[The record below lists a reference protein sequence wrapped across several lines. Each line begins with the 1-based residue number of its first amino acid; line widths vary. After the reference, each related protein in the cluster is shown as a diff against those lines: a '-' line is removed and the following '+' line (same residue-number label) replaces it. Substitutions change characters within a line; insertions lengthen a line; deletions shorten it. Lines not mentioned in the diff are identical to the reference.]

1 MIMPHGVRQRLTVTD
16 TQEAVHT
23 ITDHWG
29 YGLTDSRCL
38 AIARSYVK
46 DVNVDDV
53 TVLRDWLQSVIDDW
67 A

>member
-1 MIMPHGVRQRLTVTD
+1 MPHGVRQRLTATD

-23 ITDHWG
+23 ITDQWG
-29 YGLTDSRCL
+29 YDLTDSSCL
-38 AIARSYVK
+38 AIARRYIK

>member
-1 MIMPHGVRQRLTVTD
+1 MPHGVRQRLTATD
-16 TQEAVHT
+16 TQEAVRT
-23 ITDHWG
+23 ITDQWG
-29 YGLTDSRCL
+29 YDLTDSRCL

-53 TVLRDWLQSVIDDW
+53 KVLRDWLQGIIADW